1 MMGDE
6 LRRRRMKLG
15 VSQLRLSAV
24 VGVPLETLI
33 RWEERRLPIPA
44 EFLPTIDSTLEAFEK
59 ELLSRF
65 IWSEKV
71 EASAH

>member
-6 LRRRRMKLG
+6 LRRRRLKLG
-15 VSQLRLSAV
+15 ISQLRLSAV

-44 EFLPTIDSTLEAFEK
+44 EYLSALDSTLEAFERD
-59 ELLSRF
+59 LLSRF
-65 IWSEKV
+65 IWTEK
-71 EASAH
+71 EANAN